1 MQNSI
6 KIFAFVIFYSYLCNN
21 KTGQEMKEEITYRT
35 TLNGAQWQ
43 IVKDFLDVSL
53 FLKNFDKDGYHFSGY
68 IFHSVEEA
76 NRFLDKIDE
85 RISNPQPSFFPCE
98 VPSDYYGVRGRYY
111 GD

>member
-1 MQNSI
+1 MQKGI

-43 IVKDFLDVSL
+43 IVKNFLGVSL
-53 FLKNFDKDGYHFSGY
+53 FLKNYNNDGYHFHGE
-68 IFHSVEEA
+68 IFRSAEEA

-85 RISNPQPSFFPCE
+85 RISKPQPAFAYEIPAN
-98 VPSDYYGVRGRYY
+98 YYGVAGRYY